1 MTDIKP
7 DLPWGIKGVTADAR
21 ARAKAAAKRDGLTM
35 GAWLSQAI
43 ESGDG
48 APPAADVGAPVAPAD
63 IEARLDA
70 LEARMVAL
78 AAPLHEVIAQLSGR
92 LAQLEDR
99 LAAAE
104 APSSPPDT
112 ATEE

>member
-7 DLPWGIKGVTADAR
+7 NLPWSIKGVTTDAR
-21 ARAKAAAKRDGLTM
+21 ARVKAAAKRDGLTI

-43 ESGDG
+43 ESGDD
-48 APPAADVGAPVAPAD
+48 APPSTNVEAPVAPAD

-78 AAPLHEVIAQLSGR
+78 AAPLQEVIAHLSGR
-92 LAQLEDR
+92 LARLEDR
-99 LAAAE
+99 LEAAE
-104 APSSPPDT
+104 TPSSRPDT
-112 ATEE
+112 TSKE